1 MKEKNQRFH
10 QIEIRIEEIKNQL
23 YKLGPMR
30 PGSLTRQY
38 RFPKELKGAY
48 YQLSYTHEMKSRTD
62 YIRSEFIKTIQE
74 EIDSYKIYRELTSEW
89 TKLGIEHS
97 KLRMKI
103 SIQTK
108 PSFRKGNK
116 NEKQK

>member
-1 MKEKNQRFH
+1 MKKEKQRLN
-10 QIEIRIEEIKNQL
+10 QIEIRIKEIKNQL
-23 YKLGPMR
+23 FKLGSMR
-30 PGSLTRQY
+30 PGSLTKQY
-38 RFPKELKGAY
+38 RLPKELRGAY

-62 YIRSEFIKTIQE
+62 YIRPEFIENIRK

-103 SIQTK
+103 SIQTEK
-108 PSFRKGNK
+108 VTRERK
-116 NEKQK
+116 

>member
-1 MKEKNQRFH
+1 MKEEKQRLN
-10 QIEIRIEEIKNQL
+10 QIEIRIEKIKNQL

-30 PGSLTRQY
+30 PGSLTKQY
-38 RFPKELKGAY
+38 RLPKELKGGY

-62 YIRSEFIKTIQE
+62 YIRSEFIENIQK
-74 EIDSYKIYRELTSEW
+74 EIDSYKVYRELTSEW

-103 SIQTK
+103 SIQAKK
-108 PSFRKGNK
+108 PLKK
-116 NEKQK
+116 K